1 MELLLNIRLK
11 PLRVLILLLVMA
23 LLTVSCQSV
32 PEAPY
37 QDELSG
43 SLGWKR
49 AAFNRM
55 KNNRNEPLVGRVQ
68 PMPADLFNAL
78 KDSDYEIGITSSRHY
93 TTRAATEQELT
104 LFQSY
109 VALLPSAHQ
118 KIMKQK
124 LLAVYLVNDFAGAGY
139 SDWVIDPSGNIF
151 YYLIINTA
159 VFERS
164 IDEWLTFRDGSLFDD
179 SVPELSL
186 KVLTGI
192 DYKALLYALLHEGA
206 HLVDYELG
214 VTPFVDDLHRKV
226 LHKKVESTAFT
237 QGVWLSQGQPVEPY
251 DFKLRKNMNI
261 YGIYPERGKIAEFE
275 SVAMLEQL
283 SSTPFVSFYA
293 GSSWNE
299 HLSDVLTY
307 HHIEQFLGGKV
318 MMELTSQGQLVQ
330 RYTPMSSP
338 QIEPL
343 KETLRVFY
351 E

>member
-1 MELLLNIRLK
+1 MVI
-11 PLRVLILLLVMA
+11 ILLVMA
-23 LLTVSCQSV
+23 MFTVSCKSV
-32 PEAPY
+32 TGVPY
-37 QDELSG
+37 QDDLSA

-55 KNNRNEPLVGRVQ
+55 KNNRNEPLVNRVQ

-78 KDSDYEIGITSSRHY
+78 KGSDYEIGITSSRRY

-109 VALLPSAHQ
+109 LALLPSVHQ
-118 KIMKQK
+118 KVMTEK

-151 YYLIINTA
+151 YYLILNTA
-159 VFERS
+159 VFEQS
-164 IDEWLTFRDGSLFDD
+164 IDEWLTFKDSSLFDD
-179 SVPELSL
+179 SMPNLALS
-186 KVLTGI
+186 VSTGI
-192 DYKALLYALLHEGA
+192 NFKALLYALLHEGA

-214 VTPFVDDLHRKV
+214 VTPFVDDLHKKV
-226 LHKKVESTAFT
+226 LSKKVESTSFT
-237 QGVWLSQGQPVEPY
+237 RGVWSSQGQPVKQY
-251 DFKLRKNMNI
+251 DFKLRKKMNV
-261 YGIYPERGKIAEFE
+261 YGIYPERGSIAESE
-275 SVAMLEQL
+275 AVTMLEQL
-283 SSTPFVSFYA
+283 SKTPFVSFYA

-307 HHIEQFLGGKV
+307 HHIEQFLGGEV
-318 MMELTSQGQLVQ
+318 MMELSINGALLH
-330 RYTPMSSP
+330 RYTPMHTP

-343 KETLRVFY
+343 KEALRVFY